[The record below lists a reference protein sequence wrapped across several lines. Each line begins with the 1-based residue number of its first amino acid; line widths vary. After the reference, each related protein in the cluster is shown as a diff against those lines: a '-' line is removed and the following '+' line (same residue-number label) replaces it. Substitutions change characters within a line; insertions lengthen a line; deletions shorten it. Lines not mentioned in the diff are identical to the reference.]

1 MSDVKQVPN
10 EIYFDTYTSRYTLL
24 DPSGELHK
32 FVSLYDAYEFMS
44 KQPTETAQAT
54 KYDDGKNR
62 LELIPPEAIFGLG
75 EVLTFGAKKY
85 NDRNWEKGMKWSRV
99 FGAAM
104 RHLWKWWW
112 TKKPDEETGLSHL
125 KHALCCVAFLVAYEE
140 RKVGEDD
147 RP

>member
-1 MSDVKQVPN
+1 MAETVWDVTV
-10 EIYFDTYTSRYTLL
+10 
-24 DPSGELHK
+24 
-32 FVSLYDAYEFMS
+32 
-44 KQPTETAQAT
+44 
-54 KYDDGKNR
+54 KYDDATVRLPSGGVKHDAGKNR
-62 LELIPPEAIFGLG
+62 LELIPPEAVWGLG
-75 EVLTFGAKKY
+75 EVLTFGAVKY
-85 NDRNWEKGMKWSRV
+85 GDHNWAKGMKWSRV

-125 KHALCCVAFLVAYEE
+125 KHVLCCVAFLIAYEE

>member
-1 MSDVKQVPN
+1 MAEMGWDVTV
-10 EIYFDTYTSRYTLL
+10 
-24 DPSGELHK
+24 
-32 FVSLYDAYEFMS
+32 
-44 KQPTETAQAT
+44 
-54 KYDDGKNR
+54 KYDDATVRLPSGGVKHDAGKNR
-62 LELIPPEAIFGLG
+62 LELIPPEAIWGLG
-75 EVLTFGAKKY
+75 EVLTFGATKY
-85 NDRNWEKGMKWSRV
+85 GDRNWEKGMKWSRV

>member
-1 MSDVKQVPN
+1 MRSTTGNNRRMSDPLRDFKAAVQGLPEAGGVK
-10 EIYFDTYTSRYTLL
+10 
-24 DPSGELHK
+24 H
-32 FVSLYDAYEFMS
+32 DA
-44 KQPTETAQAT
+44 
-54 KYDDGKNR
+54 GKNR
-62 LELIPPEAIFGLG
+62 LELIPPEAIWGLG
-75 EVLTFGAKKY
+75 EVLTFGATKY
-85 NDRNWEKGMKWSRV
+85 GDHNWAKGMKWSRV

-125 KHALCCVAFLVAYEE
+125 KHALCCIAFLIAYEE